1 MKYTKKIFSLLLI
14 LTLLINTMVSTGF
27 SYAFAIPETININQ
41 LRAEIM
47 SDFSDEVTTKENN
60 NKKELSQNAEKQI
73 EERYNKLNVELNE
86 KIKAEGLANN
96 IILAKILKDKEG
108 YGRLYTIL
116 NIMGAEN
123 NENEQNTQST
133 QEEEITL
140 EEIDAFYKA
149 YEKEINEIF
158 TVWEEKYKETAKI
171 IAEKVI
177 NNKNTFLIEQDNDIL
192 IEFLPYIKEVIS
204 EEDYKKILE
213 ITREQLKDTLDICIN
228 KGNCDSAYHLLAN
241 RRYMYLD
248 GQEAKY
254 KKEILD
260 DSLIITDAV
269 RKYSYKIEN
278 TENYVGLVGIS
289 SALLL
294 SLKEYGGIRRI
305 IQDAKKAEEKISKDE
320 EPMTNGLGGLEA
332 LMPGTVIYAVAEETD
347 SSRLYTNR
355 ISSLPSEKGRYIME
369 NGKAGDI
376 WWDLADMLGEE
387 GSEEAQKILES
398 EISEIVTEN
407 GKIKWLGLLGSLK
420 ISALLH
426 RKASKDE
433 KKYED
438 LAKGIINV
446 RYGDLTAAEEKELD
460 KSLLARYS
468 GIKDLGRGAVV
479 DAKGISAKEKATAN
493 MADLRKACKVI
504 DIAVLVVSFYQIFRI
519 GLHLIKSARNIGIGF
534 YKTMKAGR
542 IAKTSGKAAQLKF
555 IRQNIKEI
563 DFYKNWKAG
572 MKNYQANMLT
582 QGGKVKIAP
591 AQTGTV
597 KPQVKNSELSNNSYM
612 YVEEGGKTYKLTTD
626 AKGKIKKTEVKSADA
641 DLNSSLG
648 ETALNKV
655 RKSNLNS
662 RQKRKVRRLFQ
673 AEKDAESEAKVQ
685 EILDEMV
692 KEGLTPK
699 DSKGV
704 RYNEL
709 NWLNRKIF
717 DFNINKDFAG
727 DFAADLTG
735 ALIGNPKRA
744 ALTATMLGTGEAPIA
759 NAFINTPI
767 EMTSGIKAPKVIR
780 GGNTF
785 NLYDPNSFFGGGE
798 AHAGSGKLG
807 VGRVRAELPLNL
819 APRVIRGQ
827 DFRRKLIQSAAGITA
842 FGLILNEFLNPS
854 GNMFDLTNGLT
865 SLAMAAVVSN
875 VTNNSKKQT
884 LDNLPQYVKD
894 FINLNDAFSV
904 ELFEGKPLTEDEANN
919 MREILS
925 EDFFNQWQK
934 YYGKHLKQIAIENHE
949 DLKDIIKYSNMFETR
964 LPSMMYERFK
974 GTNPL
979 YIFTM
984 RDLMNDFI
992 TDLNADK
999 DIKTAMTNA
1008 GSKMFEY
1015 HKKINQIEF
1024 FLTKKHKIYKD
1035 IVNPSEYSQLNFE
1048 ALEQNSD
1055 IDDFDNFDLAERL
1068 GYGILNNTDK
1078 TGIGVIISPYKY
1090 SEYYPDVLRTK
1101 IMPNYK
1107 SWEEYYQNMR
1117 TYRGVKLSTPTEDIF
1132 SDIMVIYPN
1141 AYYEGVHNN
1150 DLAFNA
1156 MQENWE
1162 IIKPLIKKYQK
1173 GTMLSNTEINT
1184 LHDNIA
1190 DMSFILTNA
1199 VPFYRGTA
1207 ALNQLMVY
1215 GLYQMAGIDA
1225 PAVKLRRSLDL
1236 SAFTSTPEQ
1245 YKNNWLNLFSEPFPN
1260 QKMTAKAKIKNFLNV
1275 ATPFLISGSLFGL
1288 NYLFGGDNILG
1299 LTLAA
1304 APFIGNVNINNG
1316 TETVYGETLTFQ
1328 EYMPDWKEKLSGFT
1342 AKELAAFERAITL
1355 TEAKFND
1362 PKFEQWSYE
1371 EVLEENL
1378 NSVLTSRNISLKN
1391 NKRTQ
1396 LLDSMNRQGFQT
1408 YYKYRS
1414 YIKFLQLYKQN
1425 PGDNAKTPTKEK
1437 ALARAIKR
1445 LKEDPRIGYPLIL
1458 ELNDLWAN
1466 NANAKKNKT
1475 DARLLNIKEE
1485 YIRFV
1490 QENDRNPSTISKDDY
1505 EKALAKSVHQTIINN
1520 KKIQDNPIVIEIK
1533 NIWAQYSNKKKMV
1546 SSPETWLER
1555 YKVFLETYNRNPSKT
1570 NPQNSEEA
1578 ALGIALNNIQSKNK
1592 DFYNTQIA
1600 PLWEKHKYTG
1610 DEDTVI
1616 KWFNAYSDFIKKH
1629 ERNPQY
1635 TESDKEEYALARH
1648 IKSIMAD
1655 KKYKDSPIV
1664 QQINQLWTKTELNE
1678 QVEKWTILYTELQE
1692 YIKENGH
1699 VPSVTYVNNKEARR
1713 LKMNYLNAINN
1724 SIDHPIITQLKDLWN
1739 NSDTSKEDYQKQYQE
1754 KQATKYLTLYKE
1766 FVAKN
1771 NRNPKTINEE
1781 QTLYKNVKKF
1791 MNSDL
1796 PIAVEFQN
1804 IWVKYEAISGLETK
1818 KKEVINNLLN
1828 EYKEFLQNNGRNP
1841 NYEIEKEKRLY
1852 RHIYNLRKNPDPMY
1866 QEFRDLW
1873 TQYNNQRITE
1883 TKAATDI
1890 EVTQKWLSAYKKF
1903 LQEHNRNPKGSVKDE
1918 FTIYSQ
1924 VLKFRK
1930 KEGEQYQEFRDL
1942 WNKYLNA
1949 ESEAETDGKRQKVF
1963 EEYTAF
1969 LAENNR
1975 NPKNN
1980 LEEVNLYHRV
1990 RKFVNNDDPKYQEF
2004 RDLWTQYDN
2013 LVLSK
2018 KETKEINYWLGKY
2031 KEFVAKN
2038 GINPNNHIDSPTS
2051 YLYKQ
2056 VLKYRASD
2064 IQGSEEFRT
2073 LWIQYDTQAT
2083 QQRETHYEEI
2093 KAKTA
2098 QELLEKYKNFLQ
2110 EYGRNPHSNIQEEQS
2125 LYNQVSRYRH
2135 NLDDNYDEF
2144 RTLWRKYKGKKGT
2157 PTKTVKTETNQYWIE
2172 ELQNFVAEN
2181 NRLPIL
2187 NSENADE
2194 ILLRKKINYIR
2205 TKGTNSDPLIIQIN
2219 EIFNNVEIEQQKA
2232 KGEALVAQLNQ
2243 FITENGHT
2251 PSSSATESKE
2261 EKHLAKNISK
2271 YINKANQDDPYA
2283 LELIKITKAAQK
2295 QSKAEADLQAQQQL
2309 LDEYKE
2315 FLKQNNRNP
2324 SATNDNE
2331 YSLIRRIRQV
2341 LNLLIPANPVVTEL
2355 RALWTIYDV
2364 KAVKPVKTTAEWL
2377 EDYKEFLADNKGV
2390 NPNYT
2395 SKNKEERTLARN
2407 ILTIIKTSD
2416 IEDPDVYKLT
2426 TLWALHSRAMSHK
2439 DWLINYNIFVKE
2451 NERTPK
2457 PSGRYR
2463 EKMLYYAAHYIADN
2477 TPKESALR
2485 QDFAE
2490 IFEEI
2495 ENNKPSVIKEE
2506 NAAGNIDMAEASF
2519 QDLYINYLN
2528 SNNLGKTETIAL
2540 PQTQAEK
2547 DAVIENF
2554 KQFIEDNDAVPS
2566 LYTDNADERYLALVL
2581 QSVKGDLNNFD
2592 TFAATL
2598 VNMASR
2604 KRATTVSDL
2613 YAQTKNYIENK
2624 LTYPN
2629 QNSKLYKAVYYRLY
2643 YGTADDKDLDD
2654 LGDLYALHQLS
2665 QAISMGQIYWNE
2677 DFEMVFDD
2685 NVVKQT
2691 GISNKELSA
2700 LYNSLPVKDRR
2711 VFRDMAAKYQDIKAN
2726 YSKWL
2731 EGNKANIIWTDE
2743 TKQALQNVNKEVAN
2757 NNAQIIP
2764 FVAALQNMK
2773 LGQEGFGPAY
2783 YLIFRGKDLKNI
2795 NVQDFHF
2802 VLERPGLLIY
2812 EEPSQ
2817 NVTFTKDL
2825 GKVTG
2830 LVLSKEITPQEVT
2843 EALKQLTKNG
2853 TYTLRMMEQ
2862 DFGIE
2867 DGKLNANGLA
2877 GKLQFHLDK
2886 LFPFPDKDGY
2896 ITDVSTLINIDA
2908 SALTKGKTEAEIL
2921 AIYKNLF
2928 PGFVK

>member
-1 MKYTKKIFSLLLI
+1 MKCIKKIFSLLLI
-14 LTLLINTMVSTGF
+14 VTLLINTMVSTGF
-27 SYAFAIPETININQ
+27 SYTFAIPETINIKQ

-47 SDFSDEVTTKENN
+47 SDFSDEVTTNGN
-60 NKKELSQNAEKQI
+60 INKKELSQNAEEQI
-73 EERYNKLNVELNE
+73 KERYNELNAELNE
-86 KIKAEGLANN
+86 KIKTEGLANN
-96 IILAKILKDKEG
+96 ILLAKILNDKEG

-123 NENEQNTQST
+123 TEQEPQ
-133 QEEEITL
+133 QEITL
-140 EEIDAFYKA
+140 EEAENFYKA

-158 TVWEEKYKETAKI
+158 TVWEEKYKEAAKI

-192 IEFLPYIKEVIS
+192 IEFIPYIKEAIL

-213 ITREQLKDTLDICIN
+213 ITREQLKNALDICIN
-228 KGNCDSAYHLLAN
+228 KGNCESAYHLLAN
-241 RRYMYLD
+241 RRYMYLEGEED
-248 GQEAKY
+248 RY

-260 DSLIITDAV
+260 DSLIITEAV

-278 TENYVGLVGIS
+278 TGNYVGLVGIS

-294 SLKEYGGIRRI
+294 SLKDYGGIRRI
-305 IQDAKKAEEKISKDE
+305 IQDAKRAEEKISKDE
-320 EPMTNGLGGLEA
+320 EPMTKGLGGLEA
-332 LMPGTVIYAVAEETD
+332 LMPGTVIYTVAEETD

-387 GSEEAQKILES
+387 GSEEAQKILEE

-426 RKASKDE
+426 RKQTKEE
-433 KKYED
+433 KKYEE

-446 RYGDLTAAEEKELD
+446 RYGDLTVAEEEELD

-468 GIKDLGRGAVV
+468 GIKELGRGAVV

-504 DIAVLVVSFYQIFRI
+504 DIAVIVVSFYQIFRI

-572 MKNYQANMLT
+572 MKNYQANMLA
-582 QGGKVKIAP
+582 QGGKVKVTP

-597 KPQVKNSELSNNSYM
+597 KPQVTKAELSNNTYM

-648 ETALNKV
+648 KTALNKV

-699 DSKGV
+699 DSNGI

-717 DFNINKDFAG
+717 DFNVNKDLAG
-727 DFAADLTG
+727 DFAADLTN

-744 ALTATMLGTGEAPIA
+744 ALTATMFGTGEAPIA

-767 EMTSGIKAPKVIR
+767 EMTSAIKAPKVVR

-785 NLYDPNSFFGGGE
+785 NLYDPNSLFGGGE
-798 AHAGSGKLG
+798 VHAGSGKLG
-807 VGRVRAELPLNL
+807 VGRARAELPLNL
-819 APRVIRGQ
+819 APRIMKNQ

-854 GNMFDLTNGLT
+854 GNIFDITNGLT
-865 SLAMAAVVSN
+865 SLAMATVVSN
-875 VTNNSKKQT
+875 VTKNPKGQT
-884 LDNLPQYVKD
+884 FDDLPQVVKD
-894 FINLNDAFSV
+894 FVNLRVDFS
-904 ELFEGKPLTEDEANN
+904 EEIFEGEPLTEDEANH
-919 MREILS
+919 MKKILG
-925 EDFFNQWQK
+925 EDLFNLWQK
-934 YYGKHLKQIAIENHE
+934 YYGNHLKQMAIENYE
-949 DLKDIIKYSNMFETR
+949 DLKDIIKYSNIFETR

-984 RDLMNDFI
+984 RDLMNDLI
-992 TDLNADK
+992 ADLNAGK

-1015 HKKINQIEF
+1015 HKKINQIKLF
-1024 FLTKKHKIYKD
+1024 FEIRKQSPLVEWNYNAIE
-1035 IVNPSEYSQLNFE
+1035 NPFEYSELDFQ

-1055 IDDFDNFDLAERL
+1055 IDDFDLIDLAERF
-1068 GYGILNNTDK
+1068 GYGILNYTDK
-1078 TGIGVIISPYKY
+1078 IGIDVKISLLKY
-1090 SEYYPDVLRTK
+1090 SEYYPDVLSTK
-1101 IMPNYK
+1101 IMPNYPVMSDFYK
-1107 SWEEYYQNMR
+1107 NMR
-1117 TYRGVKLSTPTEDIF
+1117 TYKGVRLSTPSEDEFDEI
-1132 SDIMVIYPN
+1132 SVMYPN
-1141 AYYEGVHNN
+1141 AYYDGVHNN

-1156 MQENWE
+1156 IQKDWE
-1162 IIKPLIKKYQK
+1162 TIKPLIKKYQK

-1225 PAVKLRRSLDL
+1225 PAVKLKRSLDL
-1236 SAFTSTPEQ
+1236 SAFTSTPNQ
-1245 YKNNWLNLFSEPFPN
+1245 YKNNWLNLFAAPFPS
-1260 QKMTAKAKIKNFLNV
+1260 QKMPVKAKIKNFLN
-1275 ATPFLISGSLFGL
+1275 AAAPFLISGSLFGL

-1304 APFIGNVNINNG
+1304 TPFIGSVNMNSG

-1342 AKELAAFERAITL
+1342 AKELAAFEKAIAL

-1362 PKFEQWSYE
+1362 QKFEQWSYE
-1371 EVLEENL
+1371 ELLEENL
-1378 NSVLTSRNISLKN
+1378 NSVLASRNISLKN

-1396 LLDSMNRQGFQT
+1396 LLDGMNKQGFQT

-1414 YIKFLQLYKQN
+1414 YIKFLQLYKRN
-1425 PGDNAKTPTKEK
+1425 PGDNTKTPTKEK

-1445 LKEDPRIGYPLIL
+1445 LKEDPRTGYPLIL

-1475 DARLLNIKEE
+1475 DMRLLNIQEE
-1485 YIRFV
+1485 YLRFV
-1490 QENDRNPSTISKDDY
+1490 QENGRNPSTISKDDY
-1505 EKALAKSVHQTIINN
+1505 EKALATNMQHIMYN
-1520 KKIQDNPIVIEIK
+1520 KKMQDNPIVIEIK
-1533 NIWAQYSNKKKMV
+1533 EIWRQYSNH
-1546 SSPETWLER
+1546 S
-1555 YKVFLETYNRNPSKT
+1555 
-1570 NPQNSEEA
+1570 
-1578 ALGIALNNIQSKNK
+1578 
-1592 DFYNTQIA
+1592 
-1600 PLWEKHKYTG
+1600 TG

-1616 KWFNAYSDFIKKH
+1616 KWFNEYSDFVKKNG
-1629 ERNPQY
+1629 RNPQY
-1635 TESDKEEYALARH
+1635 TENDKDEYALTRH

-1655 KKYKDSPIV
+1655 KKYKDSQLV
-1664 QQINQLWTKTELNE
+1664 QQINQLWTETELNE
-1678 QVEKWTILYTELQE
+1678 QVEKWTALYTELQE

-1699 VPSVTYVNNKEARR
+1699 IPSVIHENNKEARF
-1713 LKMNYLNAINN
+1713 LKINYLAAIN
-1724 SIDHPIITQLKDLWN
+1724 SGIDHPIITQLKDLWD
-1739 NSDTSKEDYQKQYQE
+1739 NSDTSKENYHKQYQE
-1754 KQATKYLTLYKE
+1754 KQAQKYLALYKE

-1781 QTLYKNVKKF
+1781 QTLYKNIKKF

-1796 PIAVEFQN
+1796 PIAVEFRN
-1804 IWVKYEAISGLETK
+1804 LWEKYAELANLTTK
-1818 KKEVINNLLN
+1818 QESRDMWLNKYTQFLKE
-1828 EYKEFLQNNGRNP
+1828 NGRNP
-1841 NYEIEKEKRLY
+1841 RIDIPAEKNLY
-1852 RHIYNLRKNPDPMY
+1852 AYVYNHRNNPDPMY
-1866 QEFRDLW
+1866 QEFQDLYM
-1873 TQYNNQRITE
+1873 QYENQRIQKLTE
-1883 TKAATDI
+1883 ASNKETP
-1890 EVTQKWLSAYKKF
+1890 QKWLSEYKKF
-1903 LQEHNRNPKGSVKDE
+1903 LQEHNRNPKGSIKDE
-1918 FTIYSQ
+1918 FTLYSQ

-1942 WNKYLNA
+1942 WDKYLNDVT
-1949 ESEAETDGKRQKVF
+1949 EAENEEKRQKVL

-1980 LEEVNLYHRV
+1980 SAEVNLYHRV

-2013 LVLSK
+2013 LVLSE
-2018 KETKEINYWLGKY
+2018 KETTEINYWLGKY
-2031 KEFVAKN
+2031 KEFLAKY
-2038 GINPNNHIDSPTS
+2038 GKNPNNHIDSPTS

-2073 LWIQYDTQAT
+2073 LWAQYDTQAT
-2083 QQRETHYEEI
+2083 QQREIHYEEI
-2093 KAKTA
+2093 KSKTA
-2098 QELLEKYKNFLQ
+2098 QEWLEKYTNFLQ
-2110 EYGRNPHSNIQEEQS
+2110 EYGRNPRSNIQEELS
-2125 LYNQVSRYRH
+2125 LYTQVSRYRH
-2135 NLDDNYDEF
+2135 NLNDNYDEF
-2144 RTLWRKYKGKKGT
+2144 RTLWRKYKGKKGN
-2157 PTKTVKTETNQYWIE
+2157 TVKKAKTENNQYWIE

-2181 NRLPIL
+2181 NRLPVL
-2187 NSENADE
+2187 ASENADE
-2194 ILLRKKINYIR
+2194 VLLRKKINYIR
-2205 TKGTNSDPLIIQIN
+2205 AKGTNNDPLIIQIN
-2219 EIFNNVEIEQQKA
+2219 EIFNNIEIEQQKA
-2232 KGEALVAQLNQ
+2232 RGEALVAELNK
-2243 FITENGHT
+2243 FVAENKRA
-2251 PSSSATESKE
+2251 PSSSQSVSRDERLFA
-2261 EKHLAKNISK
+2261 ANISA
-2271 YINKANQDDPYA
+2271 YINKAGTDDPYA

-2295 QSKAEADLQAQQQL
+2295 QTKAEANLQAQQQL

-2324 SATNDNE
+2324 SATNDGE

-2341 LNLLIPANPVVTEL
+2341 LNLLIPANPVITEL
-2355 RALWTIYDV
+2355 RALWAIYDV
-2364 KAVKPVKTTAEWL
+2364 KAVKPVKTTTEWL
-2377 EDYKEFLADNKGV
+2377 EDYKDFLADNKGV

-2395 SKNKEERTLARN
+2395 SKDKEERILARN
-2407 ILTIIKTSD
+2407 ILAIMKTANID
-2416 IEDPDVYKLT
+2416 DPDVYKLT
-2426 TLWALHSRAMSHK
+2426 TLWAVHSRALSHK
-2439 DWLINYNIFVKE
+2439 DWLTNYNIFVKE
-2451 NERTPK
+2451 NERTPQ
-2457 PSGRYR
+2457 PSGRHR

-2477 TPKESALR
+2477 TPKDSNLR
-2485 QDFAE
+2485 NEFAE

-2506 NAAGNIDMAEASF
+2506 NAAGNIDMSDASF
-2519 QDLYINYLN
+2519 QDLYVNYLN
-2528 SNNLGKTETIAL
+2528 ANNLGKTETVVL
-2540 PQTQAEK
+2540 PQTQEEK
-2547 DAVIENF
+2547 DAVLANF
-2554 KQFIEDNDAVPS
+2554 KQFIEDNDAIPS

-2581 QSVKGDLNNFD
+2581 QSVKGDLNNFN

-2598 VNMASR
+2598 VNMANR

-2624 LTYPN
+2624 LIYPN
-2629 QNSKLYKAVYYRLY
+2629 TNSKLYKAVYYRLY
-2643 YGTADDKDLDD
+2643 YGSAEDKELDD

-2685 NVVKQT
+2685 NVAKQT
-2691 GISNKELSA
+2691 GISNQELSA
-2700 LYNSLPVKDRR
+2700 LYNGLPVKDRR

-2731 EGNKANIIWTDE
+2731 EDNKANIIWTDE
-2743 TKQALQNVNKEVAN
+2743 TKQALQNITKEVAN

-2812 EEPSQ
+2812 EEPLQ

-2825 GKVTG
+2825 GKVVG
-2830 LVLSKEITPQEVT
+2830 IVLSKDITPQEVT
-2843 EALKQLTKNG
+2843 GTLKQFTKNG

-2862 DFGIE
+2862 DFGI
-2867 DGKLNANGLA
+2867 DNGKLNANGLA
-2877 GKLQFHLDK
+2877 GKLQLHLDK
-2886 LFPFPDKDGY
+2886 LFPFPDRDGY

-2921 AIYKNLF
+2921 DIYKNLF